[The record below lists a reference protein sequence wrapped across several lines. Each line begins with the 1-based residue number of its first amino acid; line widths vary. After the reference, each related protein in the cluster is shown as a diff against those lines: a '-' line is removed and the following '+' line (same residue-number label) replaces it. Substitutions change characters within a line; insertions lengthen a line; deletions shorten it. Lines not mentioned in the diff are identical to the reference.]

1 MPSRAPKS
9 ILPWRRLAARLAS
22 IRWVDLDALNPRLV
36 LGGWLV
42 AIVLAALLLVLR
54 PVSIPDTTLSGA
66 PGTPAHQVE
75 VLLER
80 DFGQKLGSTAGLVI
94 EGPVDAPALE
104 TALRAAI
111 PAIRSVLEVKPDT
124 KRPVRLFQVSFDPSV
139 SLSKA
144 QDLTPAIRDAVSRF
158 SQGRFKAWLS
168 GSTAFQH
175 DTKAQS
181 RHDSRRSESLSL
193 LVSLVVLVLIFGAF
207 SAALIPLLVG
217 ASTILFFN
225 AAMALLGLP
234 MSPVS
239 RVLSSLLGLALAI
252 DYAIFL
258 VGRFRE
264 EQRHGAT
271 PADALAATLDHPRR
285 TIVTAALVMTAS
297 LLPLALPDVSI
308 SRVTVLNLVLVI
320 AISLV
325 TTLLLVPAL
334 LTLKPALLDWPRP
347 LARAIGKLDP
357 ERYWAPFARHVVRHP
372 WRYLALSLVI
382 VGSLAVPASRM
393 QLWEPVQAIAPKD
406 SESFVGYQRLA
417 ANGWS
422 GELMPVI
429 LAVKARPGGNVLEP
443 EAVRYVAALTESL
456 QAHPRVAEVTSL
468 TTWRPGFTTEEYVAA
483 LGLVQ
488 RLGPWAPSQGLDALV
503 NTKNGSDV
511 TLLAVAPRDLMAL
524 DDTRAILDSVQAYST
539 AHPEFDL
546 LAGGV
551 VARVQDFTHE
561 LYRPLPLMLGAVIL
575 GVLVLLTVALK
586 SVVIPLK
593 AAVINFAPIVGA
605 LGVLVLVFQE
615 GWLSGLLGT
624 PVNGA
629 VTNLVPILVFCL
641 TFGLSMDYEILIMS
655 RIQEAYLRGKDL
667 EDAIVEGMSR
677 SGSLITGA
685 VLILLGVFATG
696 ITSSSPQ
703 TQEVCLGLSAA
714 LVLDATVVRF
724 LLVPALMRLM
734 GKWNWWIPGMQRQ
747 GRLHH

>member
-1 MPSRAPKS
+1 MPSKTPGFG
-9 ILPWRRLAARLAS
+9 LAARLAA
-22 IRWVDLDALNPRLV
+22 RPRLV
-36 LGGWLV
+36 LSVWLV
-42 AIVLAALLLVLR
+42 TMVLAALVLTLR
-54 PVSIPDTTLSGA
+54 PVEVPDVALAGA
-66 PGTPAHQVE
+66 PGTPAQQVE
-75 VLLER
+75 EILER

-94 EGPVDAPALE
+94 EGDIEAATLVAE
-104 TALRAAI
+104 LREAI
-111 PAIRSVLEVKPDT
+111 PAIHGLREIQPDHHS
-124 KRPVRLFQVSFDPSV
+124 RVRLFQVRFDPEL
-139 SLSKA
+139 SLSDA
-144 QDLTPAIRDAVSRF
+144 QNLTPAIREAVARIST
-158 SQGRFKAWLS
+158 GRFEAWLT
-168 GSTAFQH
+168 GSTAFQY
-175 DTKAQS
+175 DAKAQS
-181 RHDSRRSESLSL
+181 RHDSRRSEGLSL
-193 LVSLVVLVLIFGAF
+193 AVSLVVLVLIFGAL

-217 ASTILFFN
+217 ASTILGFN
-225 AAMALLGLP
+225 ALMALLGLP

-239 RVLSSLLGLALAI
+239 RVLSSLVGLALAI
-252 DYAIFL
+252 DYSIFL

-264 EQRHGAT
+264 EQRHGAS
-271 PADALAATLDHPRR
+271 PADALAATLDYPRR
-285 TIVTAALVMTAS
+285 TIVTAALVMAAS
-297 LLPLALPDVSI
+297 LVPLAIPDVSI
-308 SRVTVLNLVLVI
+308 SRVTVMNLLVVI
-320 AISLV
+320 GLSLV
-325 TTLLLVPAL
+325 TTLALVPAM

-372 WRYLALSLVI
+372 IRYLVLSLVI

-406 SESFVGYQRLA
+406 SESFIGYQHLQ

-429 LAVKARPGGNVLEP
+429 LAVKAPPNGTVLDAETIR
-443 EAVRYVAALTESL
+443 AVAALTETLSG
-456 QAHPRVAEVTSL
+456 HPRVAEVTSL
-468 TTWRPGFTTEEYVAA
+468 TTWRPGFKTEDYVAA
-483 LGLVQ
+483 LGMLK
-488 RLGPWAPSQGLDALV
+488 RLGPLAPTRELEALV
-503 NTKNGSDV
+503 NVRGGSTV

-524 DDTRAILDSVQAYST
+524 DDTRAILEAVQRYSD
-539 AHPEFDL
+539 AHPEVDI

-561 LYRPLPLMLGAVIL
+561 LYRPLPLMIAGVIL
-575 GVLVLLTVALK
+575 GVLILLTVALR

-605 LGVLVLVFQE
+605 LGVLTLVFQD
-615 GWLSGLLGT
+615 GWLHAALGT
-624 PVNGA
+624 PINGA

-655 RIQEAYLRGKDL
+655 RIQEAYQRGMDL

-696 ITSSSPQ
+696 IVSSSPQ

-734 GKWNWWIPGMQRQ
+734 GRWNWWNPLSKTSLPRP
-747 GRLHH
+747 R

>member
-1 MPSRAPKS
+1 MPSSAPRKPG
-9 ILPWRRLAARLAS
+9 LALAARLAA
-22 IRWVDLDALNPRLV
+22 RPRLV
-36 LGGWLV
+36 LSLWLV
-42 AIVLAALLLVLR
+42 TMLLAALVLTLR
-54 PVSIPDTTLSGA
+54 PVEVPDVALDGA

-75 VLLER
+75 EILER

-94 EGPVDAPALE
+94 EGPVEASELDA
-104 TALRAAI
+104 ALRDAV
-111 PAIRSVLEVKPDT
+111 PAIHGLRELQPAQNSS
-124 KRPVRLFQVSFDPSV
+124 VRLFQVRFDPEL
-139 SLSKA
+139 SLSDA
-144 QDLTPAIRDAVSRF
+144 QNLTPRIREAVGRISA
-158 SQGRFKAWLS
+158 GRFEAWLT
-168 GSTAFQH
+168 GSTAFQY
-175 DTKAQS
+175 DAKAQS
-181 RHDSRRSESLSL
+181 RHDSRRSEGLSL
-193 LVSLVVLVLIFGAF
+193 AVSLVVLVLIFGAL

-217 ASTILFFN
+217 ASTIILFN
-225 AAMALLGLP
+225 ALIALLGLP

-239 RVLSSLLGLALAI
+239 RVLSSLVGLALAI
-252 DYAIFL
+252 DYSIFL

-264 EQRHGAT
+264 EQRHGASPT
-271 PADALAATLDHPRR
+271 EALAATLDYPRR
-285 TIVTAALVMTAS
+285 TIVTAALVMAAS
-297 LLPLALPDVSI
+297 LVPLAIPDVSI
-308 SRVTVLNLVLVI
+308 SRVTVMNLLLVI
-320 AISLV
+320 ALSLV
-325 TTLLLVPAL
+325 TTLALVPAM

-357 ERYWAPFARHVVRHP
+357 ARYWAPFARHVVRHP
-372 WRYLALSLVI
+372 IRYLVLSLVI

-406 SESFVGYQRLA
+406 SESFVGYQRLQ

-429 LAVKARPGGNVLEP
+429 LAVKAPPGETVLD
-443 EAVRYVAALTESL
+443 AGTVRAVAALTETL
-456 QAHPRVAEVTSL
+456 EAHPRVAEVTSL
-468 TTWRPGFTTEEYVAA
+468 PTWRPGFKTEDYVAA
-483 LGLVQ
+483 LGILK
-488 RLGPWAPSQGLDALV
+488 RLGPLAPTRDLEALV
-503 NTKNGSDV
+503 NVRGGSTV

-524 DDTRAILDSVQAYST
+524 DDTRAILDAVQGYSE
-539 AHPEFDL
+539 AHPEVDV

-561 LYRPLPLMLGAVIL
+561 LYRPLPVMIAGVIL
-575 GVLVLLTVALK
+575 GVLILLTLALR

-605 LGVLVLVFQE
+605 LGVLTLVFQD
-615 GWLSGLLGT
+615 GWLHAALGT

-655 RIQEAYLRGKDL
+655 RIQEAYQRGMDL
-667 EDAIVEGMSR
+667 EDAIVEGMTR

-696 ITSSSPQ
+696 IASSSPQ

-734 GKWNWWIPGMQRQ
+734 GRWSWWIPRALNVASGQRE
-747 GRLHH
+747 

>member
-1 MPSRAPKS
+1 MPF
-9 ILPWRRLAARLAS
+9 
-22 IRWVDLDALNPRLV
+22 NPRLV
-36 LGGWLV
+36 LGGWIV
-42 AIVLAALLLVLR
+42 AIVAAALVLALR
-54 PVSIPDTTLSGA
+54 PVEIPDVALTGA
-66 PGTPAHQVE
+66 MGTPAQQVE
-75 VLLER
+75 AILER
-80 DFGQKLGSTAGLVI
+80 DFGQKLGSTAGLVV
-94 EGPVDAPALE
+94 EGPGDASMLE
-104 TALRAAI
+104 AGLRDAIPEIHALREI
-111 PAIRSVLEVKPDT
+111 KPEAN
-124 KRPVRLFQVSFDPSV
+124 RPVRLFQLTFD
-139 SLSKA
+139 
-144 QDLTPAIRDAVSRF
+144 PAIRLSDAQNLTPTIRKEVARLAD
-158 SQGRFKAWLS
+158 GRFKAWLT
-168 GSTAFQH
+168 GSTAFQY
-175 DTKAQS
+175 DAKTQS
-181 RHDSRRSESLSL
+181 RHDSRRSEGLSL
-193 LVSLVVLVLIFGAF
+193 LVSLVVLVLIFGAL

-225 AAMALLGLP
+225 AVMALLGLP

-271 PADALAATLDHPRR
+271 PATALAATLDHPRR
-285 TIVTAALVMTAS
+285 TIVTAALVMAAS
-297 LLPLALPDVSI
+297 LIPLALPDVSI
-308 SRVTVLNLVLVI
+308 SRVTVMNLLLVI
-320 AISLV
+320 GLSLT

-347 LARAIGKLDP
+347 LAQALGKLDP
-357 ERYWAPFARHVVRHP
+357 ERYWTPFARHVVRHP
-372 WRYLALSLVI
+372 VRYLLLSLGIVI
-382 VGSLAVPASRM
+382 TLAIPMSRM

-417 ANGWS
+417 ENGWS
-422 GELMPVI
+422 GELMPVV
-429 LAVKARPGGNVLEP
+429 LAVKAPPGKTMLD
-443 EAVRYVAALTESL
+443 ADSVRAVAALTEAL
-456 QAHPRVAEVTSL
+456 EHHPRVAEVTSL
-468 TTWRPGFTTEEYVAA
+468 TTWKPGFTTDDYLAA
-483 LGLVQ
+483 LGMVK
-488 RLGPWAPSQGLDALV
+488 RMGPIAPVKQLKALV
-503 NTKNGSDV
+503 NVDAGSTT

-524 DDTRAILDSVQAYST
+524 DDTRAILDAVRVYA
-539 AHPEFDL
+539 AEHPDYPV

-561 LYRPLPLMLGAVIL
+561 LYRPLPVMLSGVIL
-575 GVLVLLTVALK
+575 GVLILLTLRLR

-593 AAVINFAPIVGA
+593 AALINFAPIVGA
-605 LGVLVLVFQE
+605 LGVLTLVFQE
-615 GWLSGLLGT
+615 GWLSGILGT

-655 RIQEAYLRGKDL
+655 RIQEAYHGGKDL

-696 ITSSSPQ
+696 IASSSPQ

-734 GKWNWWIPGMQRQ
+734 GRWNWWTPKW
-747 GRLHH
+747 GRSCPQEGGSV

>member
-1 MPSRAPKS
+1 MPSNAPRKPG
-9 ILPWRRLAARLAS
+9 LGLAARLAA
-22 IRWVDLDALNPRLV
+22 RPRLV
-36 LGGWLV
+36 LSVWLV
-42 AIVLAALLLVLR
+42 TMVLAAMVLTLR
-54 PVSIPDTTLSGA
+54 PVEVPDVALHGA
-66 PGTPAHQVE
+66 PGTPAQQVE
-75 VLLER
+75 EILEK

-94 EGPVDAPALE
+94 EGEIEASTLDAE
-104 TALRAAI
+104 LRAAVS
-111 PAIRSVLEVKPDT
+111 AIHGLREIQPDHHS
-124 KRPVRLFQVSFDPSV
+124 RVRLFQIRFDPEL
-139 SLSKA
+139 SLSDA
-144 QDLTPAIRDAVSRF
+144 QNLTPAIREAVARISA
-158 SQGRFKAWLS
+158 GRFEAWLT
-168 GSTAFQH
+168 GSTAFQY
-175 DTKAQS
+175 DAKAQS
-181 RHDSRRSESLSL
+181 RHDSRRSEGLSL
-193 LVSLVVLVLIFGAF
+193 AVSLVVLVLIFGAL

-225 AAMALLGLP
+225 ALMALLGLP

-239 RVLSSLLGLALAI
+239 RVLSSLVGLALAI
-252 DYAIFL
+252 DYSIFL

-264 EQRHGAT
+264 EQRHGAS
-271 PADALAATLDHPRR
+271 PADALAATLDYPRR
-285 TIVTAALVMTAS
+285 TIVTAALVMAAS
-297 LLPLALPDVSI
+297 LVPLALPDVSI
-308 SRVTVLNLVLVI
+308 SRVTVMNLLLVI
-320 AISLV
+320 GLSLV
-325 TTLLLVPAL
+325 TTLALVPAM

-372 WRYLALSLVI
+372 IRYLVLSLVI

-406 SESFVGYQRLA
+406 SESFIGYQHLQ

-429 LAVKARPGGNVLEP
+429 LAVKAPPNATVLDAET
-443 EAVRYVAALTESL
+443 VRAVAALTETLS
-456 QAHPRVAEVTSL
+456 AHPRVAEVTSL
-468 TTWRPGFTTEEYVAA
+468 TTWRPGFTTENYVAA
-483 LGLVQ
+483 LGMIK
-488 RLGPWAPSQGLDALV
+488 RLGPLAPTRELEALV
-503 NTKNGSDV
+503 NVRGGSTV

-524 DDTRAILDSVQAYST
+524 DDTRAILEEVRRYSE
-539 AHPEFDL
+539 AHPEVNV

-561 LYRPLPLMLGAVIL
+561 LYRPLPLMIAGVIL
-575 GVLVLLTVALK
+575 GVLILLTLALR

-593 AAVINFAPIVGA
+593 AAIINFAPIVGA
-605 LGVLVLVFQE
+605 LGVLTLVFQD
-615 GWLSGLLGT
+615 GWLHAALGT

-655 RIQEAYLRGKDL
+655 RIQEAYRRGMDL

-696 ITSSSPQ
+696 IVSSSPQ

-714 LVLDATVVRF
+714 LILDATVVRF

-734 GKWNWWIPGMQRQ
+734 GRWNWWNPLSKASLPRP
-747 GRLHH
+747 R

>member
-1 MPSRAPKS
+1 MPSNAPRKPG
-9 ILPWRRLAARLAS
+9 LGLAARLAA
-22 IRWVDLDALNPRLV
+22 RPRLV
-36 LGGWLV
+36 LSVWLV
-42 AIVLAALLLVLR
+42 TMVLAAMVLTLR
-54 PVSIPDTTLSGA
+54 PVEVPDVALHGA
-66 PGTPAHQVE
+66 PGTPAQQVE
-75 VLLER
+75 EILEK

-94 EGPVDAPALE
+94 EGEIEASTLDAE
-104 TALRAAI
+104 LRAAVS
-111 PAIRSVLEVKPDT
+111 AIHGLREIQPDHHS
-124 KRPVRLFQVSFDPSV
+124 RVRLFQIRFDPEL
-139 SLSKA
+139 SLSDA
-144 QDLTPAIRDAVSRF
+144 QNLTPAIREAVARISA
-158 SQGRFKAWLS
+158 GRFEAWLT
-168 GSTAFQH
+168 GSTAFQY
-175 DTKAQS
+175 DAKAQS
-181 RHDSRRSESLSL
+181 RHDSRRSEGLSL
-193 LVSLVVLVLIFGAF
+193 AVSLVVLVLIFGAL

-225 AAMALLGLP
+225 ALMALLGLP

-239 RVLSSLLGLALAI
+239 RVLSSLVGLALAI
-252 DYAIFL
+252 DYSIFL

-264 EQRHGAT
+264 EQRHGAS
-271 PADALAATLDHPRR
+271 PADALAATLDYPRR
-285 TIVTAALVMTAS
+285 TIVTAALVMAAS
-297 LLPLALPDVSI
+297 LVPLALPDVSI
-308 SRVTVLNLVLVI
+308 SRVTVMNLLLVI
-320 AISLV
+320 GLSLV
-325 TTLLLVPAL
+325 TTLALVPAM

-372 WRYLALSLVI
+372 IRYLVLSLVI

-406 SESFVGYQRLA
+406 SESFIGYQHLQ

-429 LAVKARPGGNVLEP
+429 LAVKAPPNATVLDAET
-443 EAVRYVAALTESL
+443 VRAVAALTETLS
-456 QAHPRVAEVTSL
+456 AHPRVAEVTSL
-468 TTWRPGFTTEEYVAA
+468 TTWRPGFTTENYVAA
-483 LGLVQ
+483 LGMIK
-488 RLGPWAPSQGLDALV
+488 RLGPLAPTRELEALV
-503 NTKNGSDV
+503 NVRGGSTV

-524 DDTRAILDSVQAYST
+524 DDTRAILEEVRRYSE
-539 AHPEFDL
+539 AHPEVNV

-561 LYRPLPLMLGAVIL
+561 LYRPLPLMIAGVIL
-575 GVLVLLTVALK
+575 GVLILLTLALR

-605 LGVLVLVFQE
+605 LGVLTLVFQD
-615 GWLSGLLGT
+615 GWLHAALGT

-655 RIQEAYLRGKDL
+655 RIQEAYRRGMDL

-696 ITSSSPQ
+696 IVSSSPQ

-714 LVLDATVVRF
+714 LILDATVVRF

-734 GKWNWWIPGMQRQ
+734 GRWNWWNPLSKASLPRP
-747 GRLHH
+747 R